1 MKSLNYFYELI
12 IYVTVLY
19 KLQAPRIK
27 SHLFD
32 HHQFRFEE
40 QEQKVFVTLYSM
52 GCIPGSFQQSRTR
65 SLNGRLEE
73 EGEEELMT

>member
-1 MKSLNYFYELI
+1 M
-12 IYVTVLY
+12 TVLY
-19 KLQAPRIK
+19 KLQVPRIK

-32 HHQFRFEE
+32 HHQFTDFRFEE
-40 QEQKVFVTLYSM
+40 QEQKVFVTLYNM
-52 GCIPGSFQQSRTR
+52 RCIPGSFWQSQTR